1 MSHACSQVLMW
12 VPHANASYANF
23 TGGEHATPRIAI
35 SRKSPIM
42 EVGNDQDSVATEDV
56 QKVQPERDFVVQD
69 LVSCIAIGKSF
80 EKPEWLK
87 VEDLDMELVAENP
100 DVCCSGDQVGTTW
113 G

>member
-1 MSHACSQVLMW
+1 MRISQAANMLHHASQFLLF
-12 VPHANASYANF
+12 PDR
-23 TGGEHATPRIAI
+23 GGQ
-35 SRKSPIM
+35 